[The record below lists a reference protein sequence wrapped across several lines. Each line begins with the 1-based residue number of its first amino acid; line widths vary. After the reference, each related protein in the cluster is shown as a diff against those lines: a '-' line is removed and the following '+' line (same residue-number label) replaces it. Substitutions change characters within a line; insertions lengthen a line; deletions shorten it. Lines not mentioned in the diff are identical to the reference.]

1 MGKIPIR
8 MSFNHRKSLQLLQI
22 YHIFHTFKDCVKR
35 RCLMLYYFHT
45 KRMLLYNMEN
55 CLGGYSGRGNKVF
68 KDDTL
73 LGGEKW
79 DSIVWTC
86 GYSLSF

>member
-1 MGKIPIR
+1 
-8 MSFNHRKSLQLLQI
+8 
-22 YHIFHTFKDCVKR
+22 
-35 RCLMLYYFHT
+35 
-45 KRMLLYNMEN
+45 MLLYNMEN